1 MNLSKINGNEDNN
14 KGHIEL
20 ESLKDSLFMNY
31 MKIVVIYFILC
42 FILMA
47 FNWYMMTSFCSIY
60 RNTGVKLLVN
70 SIVSLLVSF
79 IIPFILG
86 FIPTLLGF
94 LAYKTDNKII
104 KKIYEIVNFI
114 I

>member
-1 MNLSKINGNEDNN
+1 
-14 KGHIEL
+14 
-20 ESLKDSLFMNY
+20 MNY

-70 SIVSLLVSF
+70 SFVSLAVSLV
-79 IIPFILG
+79 IPFILG
-86 FIPTLLGF
+86 LIPTFIGLI
-94 LAYKTDNKII
+94 AKKTKNKVIH
-104 KKIYEIVNFI
+104 KMYEIINFI